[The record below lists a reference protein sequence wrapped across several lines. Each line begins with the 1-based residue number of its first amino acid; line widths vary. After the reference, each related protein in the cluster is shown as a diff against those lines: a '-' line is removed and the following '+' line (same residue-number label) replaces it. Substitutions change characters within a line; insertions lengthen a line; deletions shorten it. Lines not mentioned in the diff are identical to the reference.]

1 MAPSMDQDQISFGPF
16 RFDLGDSK
24 LSFQGAPISLGSRA
38 LDILRVLSL
47 AKGNVVSKD
56 RLLDAVWPGLAVEE
70 NNIQVHISALRKEL
84 DKRADGESFIVTVP
98 GRGYRL
104 VGLERPP
111 ETDQSGIR
119 DTLGL
124 VIPGASI
131 AVLPFQNM
139 SGDPEQEYFADGIV
153 EDIITGL
160 SRIKWL
166 FVTARNSS
174 FFHKGKALDLK
185 QIGHD
190 LGVRYLVEGSV
201 RKAGDRVRIT
211 AQLIDAQ
218 TSGHLWAER
227 YDRLLDD
234 IFAVQD
240 EITMSVIGAI
250 EPNLRKVEIE
260 RVKRKRPDNLDAY
273 DLVLRAL
280 PFVRT
285 GMVQGANAAIPL
297 LKRALELEPEYAWAR
312 ALLAQCFHFRFS
324 RGGLGEAD
332 RVASTQY
339 ARAATAAGSDDAT
352 TLAIAAMVIWFDGH
366 DVSTAFELF
375 DRALAVSN
383 SNVVA
388 LSNSAFVL
396 AWMGNSE
403 IAIERAQRAIKLSP
417 FDTSNSY
424 LALAVAHF
432 LIKNHEKSR
441 EAAQRAVEANP
452 AFSVPRVLHSAAL
465 MRLDR
470 RSEAIAEA
478 QRVRELDPTFT
489 IRNWSVTVGIVPA
502 IFSLFADALRDA
514 GIPDQ

>member
-1 MAPSMDQDQISFGPF
+1 MDQDQISFGPF

-38 LDILRVLSL
+38 LDILRVLAL
-47 AKGNVVSKD
+47 AKGDVVSKG
-56 RLLDAVWPGLAVEE
+56 RLLDEVWPGLVVEE

-84 DKRADGESFIVTVP
+84 DKRTDGESFIVTVP

-104 VGLERPP
+104 VGLERLP
-111 ETDQSGIR
+111 ETDRSQMR
-119 DTLGL
+119 DPQRL

-139 SGDPEQEYFADGIV
+139 SGDPEQEYFTDGIV

-166 FVTARNSS
+166 FVIARNSS
-174 FFHKGKALDLK
+174 FFHKGKTVGQK

-190 LGVRYLVEGSV
+190 LGARYLVEGSV
-201 RKAGDRVRIT
+201 RKAGNRVRIT

-218 TSGHLWAER
+218 TGGHLWAER
-227 YDRLLDD
+227 YDRLLGD

-240 EITMSVIGAI
+240 EITMSVVGAI

-332 RVASTQY
+332 RAASTQY
-339 ARAATAAGSDDAT
+339 ARAASAAGSDDAT

-366 DVSTAFELF
+366 DVATAFELF

-403 IAIERAQRAIKLSP
+403 TAIERAQRAIKLSP

-432 LIKNHEKSR
+432 HSKNYENSR
-441 EAAQRAVEANP
+441 DAAERAVEGNP
-452 AFSVPRVLHSAAL
+452 GFSVPRALLSAAL
-465 MRLDR
+465 IRLNR
-470 RSEAIAEA
+470 TQEAIAEA
-478 QRVRELDPTFT
+478 RRLIDLDPTFT
-489 IRNWSVTVGIVPA
+489 TRNWSVTVGMVPEV
-502 IFSLFADALRDA
+502 FVPFANALHDA
-514 GIPDQ
+514 GIAPK

>member
-1 MAPSMDQDQISFGPF
+1 MDRDEVGFGPF
-16 RFDLGDSK
+16 RVDLSQRQ
-24 LSFQGAPISLGSRA
+24 LTFQGAPVRLGSRA
-38 LDILRVLSL
+38 MDILCALAS
-47 AKGNVVSKD
+47 AKGGVVSKD
-56 RLLDAVWPGLAVEE
+56 QLMDKVWAGLAVEE

-84 DKRADGESFIVTVP
+84 DQRTNGESFIVTVP

-104 VGLERPP
+104 MGIERVS
-111 ETDQSGIR
+111 ETGGSQLR
-119 DTLGL
+119 DPQGPTA
-124 VIPGASI
+124 PGTSI

-139 SGDPEQEYFADGIV
+139 SDDPEQEYFADGIV

-185 QIGHD
+185 QIGHY

-201 RKAGDRVRIT
+201 RKAGNRVRIT

-240 EITMSVIGAI
+240 EITMRVIGAI

-332 RVASTQY
+332 RLTSTQH
-339 ARAATAAGSDDAT
+339 ARAAAAAGSDDAT

-366 DVSTAFELF
+366 DVTTAFELF
-375 DRALAVSN
+375 DRALAASN

-396 AWMGNSE
+396 AWMGNYE
-403 IAIERAQRAIKLSP
+403 LAIERAQRAIKLSP
-417 FDTSNSY
+417 FDTSNSD
-424 LALAVAHF
+424 LALAVAYFH
-432 LIKNHEKSR
+432 IENYEKSK
-441 EAAQRAVEANP
+441 EAAQRAVEANS
-452 AFSVPRVLHSAAL
+452 AFSIPRVLHTAAL

-489 IRNWSVTVGIVPA
+489 IRNW
-502 IFSLFADALRDA
+502 
-514 GIPDQ
+514 

>member
-1 MAPSMDQDQISFGPF
+1 MAALMDQDQISFGPF

-38 LDILRVLSL
+38 LDILRVLAL

-84 DKRADGESFIVTVP
+84 DKRTDGESFIVTVP

-119 DTLGL
+119 DTLGH

-185 QIGHD
+185 QIGHE
-190 LGVRYLVEGSV
+190 LGVRYLAEGSV

-240 EITMSVIGAI
+240 EITMSVVGAI
-250 EPNLRKVEIE
+250 EPNLRKAEIE

-424 LALAVAHF
+424 LALAVAYFHM
-432 LIKNHEKSR
+432 KNHEKSR
-441 EAAQRAVEANP
+441 DAAQRAVEANP

-489 IRNWSVTVGIVPA
+489 IRNWSVTVGIVPE

-514 GIPDQ
+514 GIPDE

>member
-1 MAPSMDQDQISFGPF
+1 MAASMDQDQVSFGPF
-16 RFDLGDSK
+16 HFDLSDSK
-24 LSFQGAPISLGSRA
+24 LSFQGAPIDLSSRA
-38 LDILRVLSL
+38 LNILRVLAL

-84 DKRADGESFIVTVP
+84 DRRTDGESFIITMP

-111 ETDQSGIR
+111 ETDQSEMGGPG
-119 DTLGL
+119 GL

-166 FVTARNSS
+166 FVIARNSS
-174 FFHKGKALDLK
+174 FVHKGKAVDLK

-211 AQLIDAQ
+211 VQLIDAK
-218 TSGHLWAER
+218 TGGHLWIER

-240 EITMSVIGAI
+240 EITMRVIGAI

-332 RVASTQY
+332 RLTSTQH

-366 DVSTAFELF
+366 DVTTAFELF
-375 DRALAVSN
+375 DRALAASN

-396 AWMGNSE
+396 AWMGNYE
-403 IAIERAQRAIKLSP
+403 LAIERAQRAIKLSP
-417 FDTSNSY
+417 FDTSNSD
-424 LALAVAHF
+424 LALAVAYFH
-432 LIKNHEKSR
+432 IENYEKSK
-441 EAAQRAVEANP
+441 EAAQRAVEANS
-452 AFSVPRVLHSAAL
+452 AFSIPRVLHTAAL

-478 QRVRELDPTFT
+478 ERARELDPTLQYRT
-489 IRNWSVTVGIVPA
+489 GP
-502 IFSLFADALRDA
+502 
-514 GIPDQ
+514 